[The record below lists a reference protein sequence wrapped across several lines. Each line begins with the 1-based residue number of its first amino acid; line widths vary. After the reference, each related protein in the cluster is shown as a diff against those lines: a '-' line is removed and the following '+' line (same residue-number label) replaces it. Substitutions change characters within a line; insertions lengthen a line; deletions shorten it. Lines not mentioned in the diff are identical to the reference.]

1 MRIGI
6 IYPVPE
12 PLAPE
17 NWSGTP
23 HGLASGFTAI
33 GADVVPLGAKVP
45 RGLHEAVALLS
56 RATGRRGAV
65 ADRMQIRQWARSSA
79 LQTSLAAAGS
89 LDAVVAMGTEMY
101 DLGSVL
107 PAGLPAAT
115 YDDGTLLQMYGNP
128 FSDISQSRFPARH
141 VARWLERQERS
152 SRAAHV
158 CCVSTDWAAG
168 SFVEDYGIASHRVV
182 VVGMGHRPRRAGPG
196 VVRDWSVPRFL
207 FVGVDWQRKN
217 GDAVLA
223 AFREVRRRHPE
234 ATLDIAGNH
243 PVLNAPGVTGHGF
256 LRRTDTA
263 AQQHLDDLYA
273 RATCFVLPSRF
284 DPSPIAY
291 LEAASSG
298 LPVIATARG
307 GAGSLLKEGALIVE
321 PRDHQALVAAMLTYS
336 DPATAA
342 KGGAA
347 AANSATASSWT
358 HVASR
363 MTEALGLGPEDA
375 HASRSGAEGIT
386 NV

>member
-1 MRIGI
+1 MKIGV

-12 PLAPE
+12 PLAAA

-65 ADRMQIRQWARSSA
+65 ADHMQIRQWARSNA
-79 LQTSLAAAGS
+79 LKSSVAAAPS

-101 DLGSVL
+101 DLARVL
-107 PAGLPAAT
+107 PVGLPAAT
-115 YDDGTLLQMYGNP
+115 YDDGTLLQMYRDP

-141 VARWLERQERS
+141 VARWLDRQERS
-152 SRAAHV
+152 SRAAQL
-158 CCVSTDWAAG
+158 CCVSTDWAAR
-168 SFVEDYGIASHRVV
+168 SFVADYGIAPHRVA
-182 VVGMGHRPRRAGPG
+182 VVGMGHRPRRTGPG

-207 FVGVDWQRKN
+207 FVGVEWQRKN

-223 AFREVRRRHPE
+223 AFREVRRHYPE
-234 ATLDIAGNH
+234 ATLDIVGNH
-243 PVLNAPGVTGHGF
+243 PPLNAPGVTGHGF
-256 LRRTDTA
+256 LRRSDTA

-284 DPSPIAY
+284 DPSPIVY

-307 GAGSLLKEGALIVE
+307 GAGSLLKEGALVVE
-321 PRDHQALVAAMLTYS
+321 PGDHEALVAAMLTYS
-336 DPATAA
+336 DPAAA
-342 KGGAA
+342 ANSGAA
-347 AANSATASSWT
+347 AANSAAASSWT
-358 HVASR
+358 HVAGR
-363 MTEALGLGPEDA
+363 ITDALGLGREP
-375 HASRSGAEGIT
+375 ASEFSAEGIT
-386 NV
+386 SV

>member
-1 MRIGI
+1 MRVGI

-12 PLAPE
+12 PLAPA

-23 HGLASGFTAI
+23 HGIASGFTAI
-33 GADVVPLGAKVP
+33 GAEVVPLGVKVP

-65 ADRMQIRQWARSSA
+65 ADRMQIRQWARTNA
-79 LQTSLAAAGS
+79 LRASIATVPS

-101 DLGSVL
+101 DLSSIM

-115 YDDGTLLQMYGNP
+115 YDDGTLLQMYRDP
-128 FSDISQSRFPARH
+128 LSDIRQSRFPARH
-141 VARWLERQERS
+141 VSRWFERQKRS
-152 SRAAHV
+152 SQAAQL
-158 CCVSTDWAAG
+158 CCVSTDWAAT
-168 SFVEDYGIASHRVV
+168 SFVADYGIAPQRVA
-182 VVGMGHRPRRAGPG
+182 VVGMGHRPRRSADG
-196 VVRDWSVPRFL
+196 VVRDWSIPRFL
-207 FVGVDWQRKN
+207 FVGVEWQRKN

-223 AFREVRRRHPE
+223 AFREVRRRHPQ

-243 PVLNAPGVTGHGF
+243 PVLDAAGVTGHGF
-256 LRRTDTA
+256 LPRTDAA

-298 LPVIATARG
+298 LPVIATTRG
-307 GAGSLLKEGALIVE
+307 GAGSLLKEGALVVD
-321 PRDHQALVAAMLTYS
+321 PGDHEDLVAAMLTYS
-336 DPATAA
+336 DPAAAA

-347 AANSATASSWT
+347 AADSAAASSWT

-363 MTEALGLGPEDA
+363 ITDALGLDREP
-375 HASRSGAEGIT
+375 ASAGSTEGKA

>member
-1 MRIGI
+1 
-6 IYPVPE
+6 
-12 PLAPE
+12 
-17 NWSGTP
+17 
-23 HGLASGFTAI
+23 
-33 GADVVPLGAKVP
+33 
-45 RGLHEAVALLS
+45 
-56 RATGRRGAV
+56 
-65 ADRMQIRQWARSSA
+65 
-79 LQTSLAAAGS
+79 
-89 LDAVVAMGTEMY
+89 
-101 DLGSVL
+101 
-107 PAGLPAAT
+107 
-115 YDDGTLLQMYGNP
+115 
-128 FSDISQSRFPARH
+128 
-141 VARWLERQERS
+141 
-152 SRAAHV
+152 
-158 CCVSTDWAAG
+158 
-168 SFVEDYGIASHRVV
+168 VEDYGIASHRVV

-234 ATLDIAGNH
+234 ATLDIAGHH

-363 MTEALGLGPEDA
+363 MTEALGLGLEDA

>member
-6 IYPVPE
+6 IYPVPD
-12 PLAPE
+12 PLAPA

-33 GADVVPLGAKVP
+33 GADVLPLGVKVP

-65 ADRMQIRQWARSSA
+65 ADRMQIRQWARTNA
-79 LQTSLAAAGS
+79 LRTSIAAAPA

-101 DLGSVL
+101 DLGSIL
-107 PAGLPAAT
+107 PAGLRAAT
-115 YDDGTLLQMYGNP
+115 YDDGTLLQMYRDP
-128 FSDISQSRFPARH
+128 LSDISQSRFPARH
-141 VARWLERQERS
+141 VNRWLDRQKRS
-152 SRAAHV
+152 SRAARL
-158 CCVSTDWAAG
+158 CCVSTDWAAR
-168 SFVEDYGIASHRVV
+168 SFVADYGIAPQRVA
-182 VVGMGHRPRRAGPG
+182 VVGMGHRPRRAAAGA
-196 VVRDWSVPRFL
+196 VRDWSVPRFL
-207 FVGVDWQRKN
+207 FVGVEWRRKN

-223 AFREVRRRHPE
+223 AFQEVRRRHPD

-243 PVLNAPGVTGHGF
+243 PVLDAPGVTGHGF
-256 LRRTDTA
+256 LPRTDAA

-298 LPVIATARG
+298 LPVIATTRG
-307 GAGSLLKEGALIVE
+307 GAGSLLKEGALVVE
-321 PRDHQALVAAMLTYS
+321 PGDHEALVTAMLTYA
-336 DPATAA
+336 DPGAAAT
-342 KGGAA
+342 GGAA
-347 AANSATASSWT
+347 AANSAAASSWT
-358 HVASR
+358 HVAGR
-363 MTEALGLGPEDA
+363 ITDALGLGCEP
-375 HASRSGAEGIT
+375 ASTGSTESTA